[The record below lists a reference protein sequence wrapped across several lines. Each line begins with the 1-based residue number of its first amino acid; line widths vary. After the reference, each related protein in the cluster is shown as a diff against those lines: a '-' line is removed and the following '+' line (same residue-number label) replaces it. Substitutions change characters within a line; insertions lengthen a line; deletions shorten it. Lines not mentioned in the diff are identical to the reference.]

1 VTAVVDRPPERT
13 STESVPLADERAFRA
28 VVRGC
33 AIVTLLLM
41 GLIALFLLL
50 RSWPALHR
58 AGFSFLTEKRWLPD
72 VNHFGVAA
80 LLSGTVVIGCIALL
94 VAVPL
99 ALGAS
104 LFINEY
110 APRRLR
116 RLLVSMIDLMAAVP
130 SIVYGLWGFFFLQ
143 PRMIGLSRWL
153 SAHLGGVLPF
163 LHVHDADTPSS
174 FTSSAFIAG
183 TVVGIVVVPTVTSVM
198 REVFSQ
204 APVAE
209 REAALALGSTK
220 WGMIRTVVIPFGRGG
235 IIGGAM
241 LGLGRAL
248 GETIA
253 VYLIISPILDYTT
266 HPLQSGSNTIA
277 AFIASRSTESSSIG
291 LAGLL
296 GAGLVLFLLT
306 LLVNSIAAVIV
317 ARSRSG
323 AVTE

>member
-1 VTAVVDRPPERT
+1 MTAVLERT
-13 STESVPLADERAFRA
+13 RTENVPLRDERIFRGA
-28 VVRGC
+28 VRTAAVF
-33 AIVTLLLM
+33 TLVLM
-41 GLIALFLLL
+41 AAIALFLLL
-50 RSWPALHR
+50 RAWPALHR
-58 AGFSFLTEKRWLPD
+58 AGWSFLTEKRWLPD

-80 LLSGTVVIGCIALL
+80 LLSGTIVIGLIALL
-94 VAVPL
+94 VAMPL
-99 ALGAS
+99 ALGAA

-110 APRRLR
+110 APRRIR
-116 RLLVSMIDLMAAVP
+116 RLLVSLVDLMAAVP

-183 TVVGIVVVPTVTSVM
+183 VVVGLVVVPTVTTVM

-204 APVAE
+204 APIAE
-209 REAALALGSTK
+209 REAAIALGSTK
-220 WGMIRTVVIPFGRGG
+220 WGMIRTVVIPFGKGG

-253 VYLIISPILDYTT
+253 VYLIISPIFEFTT

-277 AFIASRSTESSSIG
+277 AFIASRSTESSTIG
-291 LAGLL
+291 LDGLL
-296 GAGLVLFLLT
+296 GAGLVLFILT

>member
-1 VTAVVDRPPERT
+1 VTVTEQGPPRT
-13 STESVPLADERAFRA
+13 RTDHVPLRDERIFRGTVRVSA
-28 VVRGC
+28 VS
-33 AIVTLLLM
+33 TLVLM

-50 RSWPALHR
+50 RAWPALHR

-72 VNHFGVAA
+72 INHFGVAA
-80 LLSGTVVIGCIALL
+80 LLSGTIVIGCIALL

-116 RLLVSMIDLMAAVP
+116 PALVSLVDLMAAVP

-153 SAHLGGVLPF
+153 SAHLGGILPF

-183 TVVGIVVVPTVTSVM
+183 TVVGLVVVPTVTTVM

-209 REAALALGSTK
+209 REAAIALGSTK
-220 WGMIRTVVIPFGRGG
+220 WGMIRTVVIPFGKGG
-235 IIGGAM
+235 IIGGSM

-253 VYLIISPILDYTT
+253 VYLIISPILEYTT
-266 HPLQSGSNTIA
+266 HPLQSGTNTIA
-277 AFIASRSTESSSIG
+277 AFIASRASESSTIG
-291 LAGLL
+291 LDGLL

-323 AVTE
+323 SVTD

>member
-1 VTAVVDRPPERT
+1 MTV
-13 STESVPLADERAFRA
+13 LDERVRTDHAPLRDERIFRD
-28 VVRGC
+28 VVRAC
-33 AIVTLLLM
+33 AAGTLLLM
-41 GLIALFLLL
+41 GLIALFLFLK
-50 RSWPALHR
+50 SWPALHR

-72 VNHFGVAA
+72 VNHFGIAA
-80 LLSGTVVIGCIALL
+80 LVSGTLVIGSIAMLF
-94 VAVPL
+94 AVPL
-99 ALGAS
+99 ALGSS

-110 APRRLR
+110 APRRVRGFLIS
-116 RLLVSMIDLMAAVP
+116 LVDLMAAVP

-143 PRMIGLSRWL
+143 PRMVGLSRWL
-153 SAHLGGVLPF
+153 SGNLDGALPF
-163 LHVHDADTPSS
+163 LHVHDTDTPSS

-183 TVVGIVVVPTVTSVM
+183 TVVAIVIVPTMTSVM
-198 REVFSQ
+198 REVLSQ

-209 REAALALGSTK
+209 REAAIALGSTK
-220 WGMIRTVVIPFGRGG
+220 WGMIRTVVLPFGRGG

-253 VYLIISPILDYTT
+253 VYLIISPILEYTT
-266 HPLQSGSNTIA
+266 HPLQSGSNSIA

-296 GAGLVLFLLT
+296 GAGLVLFMLT
-306 LLVNSIAAVIV
+306 LMVNSIAAYIV
-317 ARSRSG
+317 MRSRSG